1 MIHLEVLAGVTFD
14 LQAFIWLNAGAIIV
28 LIIFSALFSGSETA
42 LTSASRGK
50 LKTQAEKGNKGAQRA
65 LIITDDRETLIS
77 SVLVGNNLVNI
88 LATALATNLFTLL
101 FGDSGVLITTIVMTM
116 VVLIFAEVLPKTY
129 AIARPEEASQK
140 ASRFILPFIFIFT
153 PIVVVIKALVTAFL
167 RLLGL
172 LEPRSESLEDV
183 QDEIKGRIELEIP
196 TGMFDK
202 EDQRRVLGALDI
214 SSLSVE
220 DVMRHRSEIDMLN
233 ADDPIEEILAQC
245 MTTPHSRLPVYKDET
260 ENIIKIAHVKDLYRN
275 YWGQNEK
282 IETSTPLGEH
292 WYTNLKEPY
301 FVIETTPLGILMQE
315 FLEKRTH
322 FALVVDEYGALQGL
336 VTLEDIIE
344 EIVGEIEDEYDQEQ
358 SEPFKEVS
366 QGVYLVDG
374 ALPVREFNKM
384 LNLDLPD
391 DQAVTL
397 AGLVINEIKYI
408 PVKGENFDILGYR
421 FEIVD
426 RIRNR
431 VTQIRIQKI
440 AETENS

>member
-1 MIHLEVLAGVTFD
+1 MTHLEVLAGTNFD

-65 LIITDDRETLIS
+65 LKITDDRETLIS

-153 PIVVVIKALVTAFL
+153 PIVVVIKTLVTAFL

-282 IETSTPLGEH
+282 IETSTPPGEH

-344 EIVGEIEDEYDQEQ
+344 E
-358 SEPFKEVS
+358 
-366 QGVYLVDG
+366 
-374 ALPVREFNKM
+374 
-384 LNLDLPD
+384 
-391 DQAVTL
+391 
-397 AGLVINEIKYI
+397 
-408 PVKGENFDILGYR
+408 
-421 FEIVD
+421 
-426 RIRNR
+426 
-431 VTQIRIQKI
+431 
-440 AETENS
+440 

>member
-1 MIHLEVLAGVTFD
+1 MLSHTTID
-14 LQAFIWLNAGAIIV
+14 LQPFIWLNAGAIIV
-28 LIIFSALFSGSETA
+28 LIIFSGLFSGSETA

-50 LKTQAEKGNKGAQRA
+50 LKTQAEKGNKGARKA
-65 LIITDDRETLIS
+65 LAITNDRETLIS

-88 LATALATNLFTLL
+88 MATALATNLFTLL
-101 FGDSGVLITTIVMTM
+101 YGDSGVLITTIVMTT
-116 VVLIFAEVLPKTY
+116 VILIFAEVLPKTY
-129 AIARPEEASQK
+129 SIARPEEASQK
-140 ASRFILPFIFIFT
+140 ASRFMAPFIFIFT
-153 PIVVVIKALVTAFL
+153 PIVVVIKLFVTFFL
-167 RLLGL
+167 RILGL
-172 LEPRSESLEDV
+172 LQLKPESLEDV
-183 QDEIKGRIELEIP
+183 QDEIIGRIELEIP

-202 EDQRRVLGALDI
+202 EDQRRVLGAMDI
-214 SSLSVE
+214 SNLTAE
-220 DVMRHRSEIDMLN
+220 DVMRHRSEIEMLN
-233 ADDPIEEILAQC
+233 ANDPIEIILAHC

-282 IETSTPLGEH
+282 IASVSPPGTF
-292 WYTNLKEPY
+292 WYSNLKEPY
-301 FVIETTPLGILMQE
+301 FVIETTPLGVLMRE

-344 EIVGEIEDEYDQEQ
+344 EIVGEIEDEYDQKQ
-358 SEPFKEVS
+358 SEPVREES

-374 ALPVREFNKM
+374 SLPVREFNKM
-384 LNLDLPD
+384 LQLDLPD

-408 PVKGENFDILGYR
+408 PVKGEDFALFGYK
-421 FEIVD
+421 FEIVE

-431 VTQIRIQKI
+431 ITQIRIQKNV
-440 AETENS
+440 ENTDA

>member
-1 MIHLEVLAGVTFD
+1 M
-14 LQAFIWLNAGAIIV
+14 
-28 LIIFSALFSGSETA
+28 
-42 LTSASRGK
+42 
-50 LKTQAEKGNKGAQRA
+50 
-65 LIITDDRETLIS
+65 
-77 SVLVGNNLVNI
+77 
-88 LATALATNLFTLL
+88 
-101 FGDSGVLITTIVMTM
+101 
-116 VVLIFAEVLPKTY
+116 PKTY

-153 PIVVVIKALVTAFL
+153 PIVVVIKVFVTAFL

-214 SSLSVE
+214 SNLSVE

-282 IETSTPLGEH
+282 IEDSTPPGEH
-292 WYTNLKEPY
+292 WYTNFKEPY

-408 PVKGENFDILGYR
+408 PVKGENFAMFGYR

-440 AETENS
+440 VETDGS